1 MKRIAWLV
9 VRPLFVVL
17 SIPFV
22 DAVYLAT
29 PMSID
34 LSSLLVDALL
44 AFVWVGIALGGAVS
58 CVLAVRRRKWQ
69 AALSWLAV
77 PTLITMGFLNL
88 PYVTSST
95 FIAGSAL
102 RFAILLPQFR
112 ADLARES
119 RTGEPVLRV
128 WNRGGMIWH
137 SSGIVYDESDEV
149 ALPPGRQS
157 AAWQKR
163 AQQSELACEGFHV
176 VPLVDH
182 FYIADFPC

>member
-1 MKRIAWLV
+1 MKSVVWLTF
-9 VRPLFVVL
+9 RPLLLVL
-17 SIPFV
+17 SMPLLDV
-22 DAVYLAT
+22 LYMAT
-29 PMSID
+29 PMSVS
-34 LSSLLVDALL
+34 LESLLVVFVLALFW
-44 AFVWVGIALGGAVS
+44 AQIGVAGAIL
-58 CVLAVRRRKWQ
+58 CVLAACRRRWR
-69 AALSWLAV
+69 ATLSWFAV
-77 PTLITMGFLNL
+77 PALIAAGFYYER
-88 PYVTSST
+88 YVTPTVFVVGST
-95 FIAGSAL
+95 VRFIV
-102 RFAILLPQFR
+102 LLPELR
-112 ADLARES
+112 ADLAREP

-176 VPLVDH
+176 VPLFDH

>member
-1 MKRIAWLV
+1 MKHAVMLV
-9 VRPLFVVL
+9 FRPLFVVL
-17 SIPFV
+17 SIPLV

-44 AFVWVGIALGGAVS
+44 AFVWAEIACGGAVL
-58 CVLAVRRRKWQ
+58 CVLAARKRNWQ
-69 AALSWLAV
+69 AALSWLVV
-77 PTLITMGFLNL
+77 PTLVTMGFLNL

-95 FIAGSAL
+95 FIAGNAL
-102 RFAILLPQFR
+102 RFAVLLPQFR

-157 AAWQKR
+157 VAWQKR
-163 AQQSELACEGFHV
+163 AQQSALACEGLHV
-176 VPLVDH
+176 VPLFDH

>member
-9 VRPLFVVL
+9 ARPLLVVL
-17 SIPFV
+17 SIPLV
-22 DAVYLAT
+22 DAVYMAT

-44 AFVWVGIALGGAVS
+44 AFVWAGIAFVGAAL
-58 CVLAVRRRKWQ
+58 CVIAARKREWRAV
-69 AALSWLAV
+69 LSWLAV

-88 PYVTSST
+88 PYITSST

-102 RFAILLPQFR
+102 RFAVLLPQFR
-112 ADLARES
+112 ADLAREP

-137 SSGIVYDESDEV
+137 SSDIVYDESDEV
-149 ALPPGRQS
+149 ALPPG
-157 AAWQKR
+157 
-163 AQQSELACEGFHV
+163 QQSTA
-176 VPLVDH
+176 
-182 FYIADFPC
+182 

>member
-9 VRPLFVVL
+9 ARPLLVVL
-17 SIPFV
+17 SIPLV

-34 LSSLLVDALL
+34 LSSLLVEALL
-44 AFVWVGIALGGAVS
+44 AVVWAGIAFGGAVL
-58 CVLAVRRRKWQ
+58 CVIAVRKRKWRV
-69 AALSWLAV
+69 ALSWLVV
-77 PTLITMGFLNL
+77 PVLITMGFLNL

-95 FIAGSAL
+95 FISGSAL

-112 ADLARES
+112 ADLARER
-119 RTGEPVLRV
+119 RTDEPALRV

-149 ALPPGRQS
+149 ALPPGQQS

-163 AQQSELACEGFHV
+163 ARQSEFACEGFHV
-176 VPLVDH
+176 VPLFGH